1 MVQRVSTVAFEGIEA
16 RAVDVQVQVAPGL
29 PAFAIVGLPD
39 KAVSEARER
48 VRSALIASGPAR
60 RITVNLAPADLP
72 KEGSHYDLPI
82 ALGLIA
88 AIGAIP
94 SDALSG
100 FTVLGELGLD
110 GSIAPVAGVLPA
122 AIGANSRDEGL
133 ICPAACG
140 SEAAWASPDIQIIAA
155 KSLIQIANHFKGTQ
169 VLSRPQPKVH
179 EREETLPDLRDIKG
193 QESAKRALEIAA
205 AGGHHLLMIGSP
217 GAGKSML
224 AARLP
229 SILPPLS
236 PSELLEV
243 SMIAR
248 EETLPDLRD
257 IKGQESAKRALE
269 IAAAGGHHLLMIGS
283 PGAGKSMLAARLPSI
298 LPPLS
303 PSELLEVSMIASV
316 AGEIRDG
323 ALTAR
328 RPFRSPHHSASMA
341 ALTGGGMRA
350 KPGEISLAHQGV
362 LFLDELPEFD
372 PRVLDSLRQPLE
384 NGEVSVSRAN
394 HRVTYPARFML
405 VAAMNPCRCGHA
417 YEPGYSCKRGQ
428 LDRCTS
434 DYQVR
439 ISGPLMDRIDLRI
452 EVPAVTAA
460 DLILPPPSEGS
471 AEVAA
476 RVAAARDIQLARY
489 AAAGMPHVRTNA
501 EAPASLLDTIAQPDA
516 HGTKLLRDAAETMK
530 LTARGYHRVLRV
542 ARTLAD
548 LDGAEKI
555 GRLHLAEALSYRAL
569 AEDLRRAA

>member
-29 PAFAIVGLPD
+29 PAFTIVGLPD

-48 VRSALIASGPAR
+48 VRSALIASGLALPAR

-82 ALGLIA
+82 ALGLMA

-94 SDALSG
+94 PDALVG

-122 AIGANSRDEGL
+122 AIGANARDEGL

-140 SEAAWASPDIQIIAA
+140 AEAAWASPEIQIVAA
-155 KSLIQIANHFKGTQ
+155 ASLIQIANHFKGTQ
-169 VLSRPQPKVH
+169 VLSRPEPKIT
-179 EREETLPDLRDIKG
+179 ERQIAPLDLRDIKG

-217 GAGKSML
+217 GSGKSML

-236 PSELLEV
+236 PSELLE
-243 SMIAR
+243 I
-248 EETLPDLRD
+248 
-257 IKGQESAKRALE
+257 
-269 IAAAGGHHLLMIGS
+269 
-283 PGAGKSMLAARLPSI
+283 
-298 LPPLS
+298 
-303 PSELLEVSMIASV
+303 SMIASV
-316 AGEIRDG
+316 AGEIEGG

-328 RPFRSPHHSASMA
+328 RPFRAPHHSASMA

-350 KPGEISLAHQGV
+350 KPGEISLAHHGV

-372 PRVLDSLRQPLE
+372 ARVLDSLRQPLE
-384 NGEVSVSRAN
+384 NGEVAVSRAN

-417 YEPGYSCKRGQ
+417 YEPGYSCKRGRI
-428 LDRCTS
+428 DRCTT
-434 DYQVR
+434 DYQGR

-452 EVPAVTAA
+452 EVPAVTAS
-460 DLILPPPSEGS
+460 DLILPAAAEGS

-476 RVAAARDIQLARY
+476 RVASARAIQIARY
-489 AAAGMPHVRTNA
+489 TALGLPHVRTNA
-501 EAPASLLDTIAQPDA
+501 EAPAAVLEEIAKPDA
-516 HGTKLLRDAAETMK
+516 QGQKLLRDAAETMR
-530 LTARGYHRVLRV
+530 LSARGYHRVLRV

-548 LDGAEKI
+548 LDGADTI
-555 GRLHLAEALSYRAL
+555 GRLHLAEALSYRVL

>member
-1 MVQRVSTVAFEGIEA
+1 MVQRVSPVAFEGIEV
-16 RAVDVQVQVAPGL
+16 RPVDVQVQVAPGL
-29 PAFAIVGLPD
+29 PAFTIVGLPD
-39 KAVSEARER
+39 KAVSEAKER
-48 VRSALIASGPAR
+48 VRAALVASGLALPAR
-60 RITVNLAPADLP
+60 RITVNLAPADPP
-72 KEGSHYDLPI
+72 KEGSHYHLPL
-82 ALGLIA
+82 ALGLRA
-88 AIGAIP
+88 EIGAIP
-94 SDALSG
+94 ADAVAG
-100 FTVLGELGLD
+100 CTVLGELGLD

-122 AIGANSRDEGL
+122 AIGANARDEGL

-155 KSLIQIANHFKGTQ
+155 HSLIQIANHFKGTQ
-169 VLSRPQPKVH
+169 VLSRPSPKAP
-179 EREETLPDLRDIKG
+179 EREPGLPDLRDSKG
-193 QESAKRALEIAA
+193 QERAKPPFEIAA

-236 PSELLEV
+236 PSELLE
-243 SMIAR
+243 
-248 EETLPDLRD
+248 
-257 IKGQESAKRALE
+257 G
-269 IAAAGGHHLLMIGS
+269 
-283 PGAGKSMLAARLPSI
+283 
-298 LPPLS
+298 
-303 PSELLEVSMIASV
+303 SMIASV

-328 RPFRSPHHSASMA
+328 RPFRGPHHSASMA

-350 KPGEISLAHQGV
+350 RPGEISLAHHGV

-405 VAAMNPCRCGHA
+405 VAAMNPCRCGKA
-417 YEPGYSCKRGQ
+417 FEPGYSCKRGAI
-428 LDRCTS
+428 DRCTS
-434 DYQVR
+434 DYQMR

-476 RVAAARDIQLARY
+476 RVAAARDVQLARY
-489 AAAGMPHVRTNA
+489 AAAGLPNVRTNA
-501 EAPASLLDTIAQPDA
+501 EAPAALLEGSQRPT
-516 HGTKLLRDAAETMK
+516 
-530 LTARGYHRVLRV
+530 HR
-542 ARTLAD
+542 AKSCCATPPKPC
-548 LDGAEKI
+548 G
-555 GRLHLAEALSYRAL
+555 SP
-569 AEDLRRAA
+569 RAAIIACCAWRERL